1 MKKKL
6 IAVIVVVLLLAGLGP
21 LIVRK
26 ITGKVSGSGPVPKT
40 DVRRNIKRPV
50 VIEVSGKAAFADDG
64 TLVLTSDSM
73 KKYVITGKD
82 SKELVQ
88 RVKEGLDKKITV
100 KGKIKQPARKEI
112 GGYEIRFDIYLNT
125 YTIEQ

>member
-1 MKKKL
+1 MNKKL
-6 IAVIVVVLLLAGLGP
+6 ITIIVVILLLVGLGP
-21 LIVRK
+21 VLVTK
-26 ITGKVSGSGPVPKT
+26 IMRKVSGSRRMPKT
-40 DVRRNIKRPV
+40 VVRKNIKRPI
-50 VIEVSGKAAFADDG
+50 VIEVSGKAAFAEDG

-100 KGKIKQPARKEI
+100 KGKIKQPERKEV
-112 GGYEIRFDIYLNT
+112 GGEEIRFDIYLNT
-125 YTIEQ
+125 YTVEQ